1 MLLTTMRM
9 LMMELKISAAVSVS
23 EQDTTKYKVDD
34 NDNKGI
40 DCADITHQ

>member
-9 LMMELKISAAVSVS
+9 LMMELKIS

>member
-23 EQDTTKYKVDD
+23 EQDTTKYKLDN

-40 DCADITHQ
+40 DCDDITHQ